1 MRQRAQ
7 RQGRRRLPCAD
18 ADGAAV
24 IQWPDTGASN
34 QQWAFQSTGDGCH
47 AIACVR
53 SGKVLDVKGGS
64 TADGVALTQYC
75 DVGSS
80 NQRTFHRVTG

>member
-1 MRQRAQ
+1 MRGGKVADVYRASN
-7 RQGRRRLPCAD
+7 

-34 QQWAFQSTGDGCH
+34 QQWAFQSTGDDYH
-47 AIACVR
+47 TIACVR

-64 TADGVALTQYC
+64 RADGVALIQYR

-80 NQRTFHRVTG
+80 NQRWSFHRVTG